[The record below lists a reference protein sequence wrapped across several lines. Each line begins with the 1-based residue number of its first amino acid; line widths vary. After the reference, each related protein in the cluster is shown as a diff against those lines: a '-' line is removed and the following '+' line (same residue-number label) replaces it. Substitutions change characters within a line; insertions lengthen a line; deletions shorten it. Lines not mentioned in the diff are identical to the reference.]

1 MAPAAVIM
9 GILGIRHANAHPE
22 ARGKVH
28 AWVGIIMGG
37 FLTLIWWGVT
47 LFAFFGILARPH
59 P

>member
-37 FLTLIWWGVT
+37 LFTLIWWGLT
-47 LFAFFGILARPH
+47 LLAMIGAITA
-59 P
+59 